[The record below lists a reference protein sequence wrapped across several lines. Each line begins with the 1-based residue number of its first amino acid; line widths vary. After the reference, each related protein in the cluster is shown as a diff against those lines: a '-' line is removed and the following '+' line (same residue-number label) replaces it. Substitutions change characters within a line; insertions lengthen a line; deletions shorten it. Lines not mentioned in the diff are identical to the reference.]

1 MRTSDIIL
9 SQKEESNVVPKR
21 VEKFIDAYR
30 KEKTHQEIT
39 EVELNRTKIVMI
51 DENGNIKRV
60 PILSEHWF
68 IIRKR
73 IIRKY
78 VKWTST

>member
-60 PILSEHWF
+60 PILSEH
-68 IIRKR
+68 
-73 IIRKY
+73 
-78 VKWTST
+78 

>member
-21 VEKFIDAYR
+21 IEKFIDAYR

-39 EVELNRTKIVMI
+39 EVELYRTKIVMI

-60 PILSEHWF
+60 PILSEH
-68 IIRKR
+68 
-73 IIRKY
+73 
-78 VKWTST
+78 